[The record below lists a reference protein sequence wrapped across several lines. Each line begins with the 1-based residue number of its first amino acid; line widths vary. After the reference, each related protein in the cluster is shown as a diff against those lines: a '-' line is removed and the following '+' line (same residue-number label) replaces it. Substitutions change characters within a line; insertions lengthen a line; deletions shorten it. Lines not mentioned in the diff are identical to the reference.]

1 MKLIETD
8 KINAKDTKEVLDGL
22 CGAYDHLL
30 QEGVVLP
37 ETEKDTILKAL
48 DEMRDLIWEFD

>member
-8 KINAKDTKEVLDGL
+8 RVTMGDTKEVLDGII
-22 CGAYDHLL
+22 GAYDHLL

-37 ETEKDTILKAL
+37 ETEKDVILKAL
-48 DEMRDLIWEFD
+48 DELKDLIYEFD